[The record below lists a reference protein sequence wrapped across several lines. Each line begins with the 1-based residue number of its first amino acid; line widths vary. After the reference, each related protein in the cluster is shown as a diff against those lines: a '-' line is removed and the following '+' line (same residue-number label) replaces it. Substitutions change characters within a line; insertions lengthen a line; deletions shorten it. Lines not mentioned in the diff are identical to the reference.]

1 MHWDLYY
8 ILQDI
13 TPKTSEELET
23 RTNDM
28 ELSMISNGDQQL
40 TNFKTYK
47 ENIIDIEDKN
57 KFSYETKTEDFV

>member
-13 TPKTSEELET
+13 TPKTFEELET